1 MGGFPFEI
9 SPREANVN
17 PMLVHFPSSRREV
30 AAGVKSEC
38 VRKGDR
44 TGKLAKTVRKLLAER
59 DGRVERGVLTRA
71 HICPRGVLTMGRLAN
86 FDPPSYSIRST
97 MRSRISRA
105 TTPENIGPSRD
116 FDRLGRAMD
125 DYVIGLRGRSV
136 LGYTVDRGTR
146 PEGTWWKE
154 VKRRRHYRRA
164 TCMETRRERMDVLKS
179 NVQKKR
185 SKIRFRQKLSKIFY
199 IL

>member
-44 TGKLAKTVRKLLAER
+44 TGKLAKTARKLLAER
-59 DGRVERGVLTRA
+59 DGGIERGVLTRA

-86 FDPPSYSIRST
+86 FDPPSYSIRSA
-97 MRSRISRA
+97 MRS
-105 TTPENIGPSRD
+105 
-116 FDRLGRAMD
+116 
-125 DYVIGLRGRSV
+125 
-136 LGYTVDRGTR
+136 
-146 PEGTWWKE
+146 
-154 VKRRRHYRRA
+154 
-164 TCMETRRERMDVLKS
+164 
-179 NVQKKR
+179 
-185 SKIRFRQKLSKIFY
+185 
-199 IL
+199 

>member
-97 MRSRISRA
+97 NGRPAGKEVEDERDGYSRHRNEAWPSSRIRCSSA
-105 TTPENIGPSRD
+105 GK
-116 FDRLGRAMD
+116 
-125 DYVIGLRGRSV
+125 RGVEERKQSIMS
-136 LGYTVDRGTR
+136 TSAQ
-146 PEGTWWKE
+146 
-154 VKRRRHYRRA
+154 RRA
-164 TCMETRRERMDVLKS
+164 AKQVSVKLGHSRHEREFSKHQRL
-179 NVQKKR
+179 KR
-185 SKIRFRQKLSKIFY
+185 SELPY
-199 IL
+199 